1 MLDAILNRRG
11 LSAGR
16 GDPTP
21 GAVCG
26 VTVGMALST
35 GGSWGCSDPGAQ
47 GRDVPAAQGL
57 AGAAVQRWV
66 SGGCWPGWALANVL
80 SSVSPTGALGKC
92 SLCSWW
98 MMLKRN
104 LMQLDSHLWW
114 ERLCGSAGGNSALWW
129 IIFPWIRSAYAVIS
143 HKQAR
148 KQTNTISDLLTRM
161 LYIDSQHKF
170 HQQKTDKGVMGII
183 HNVNVSPT
191 RCEWHFVQQCSRIAL
206 SVTLWFTVI
215 YASLF
220 AGKLPVPK

>member
-1 MLDAILNRRG
+1 MTQPLG
-11 LSAGR
+11 LS
-16 GDPTP
+16 
-21 GAVCG
+21 
-26 VTVGMALST
+26 VGSL
-35 GGSWGCSDPGAQ
+35 WGWLYPWLA
-47 GRDVPAAQGL
+47 
-57 AGAAVQRWV
+57 AGAAVTPVHRAGTSLQHRAWCRVGVQRWV
-66 SGGCWPGWALANVL
+66 SGQCWPGWAPTNVL

-104 LMQLDSHLWW
+104 LMQSDSHLWW
-114 ERLCGSAGGNSALWW
+114 EYLCGSAGGNRALWW
-129 IIFPWIRSAYAVIS
+129 IIFPWICSAYAVIS
-143 HKQAR
+143 YKQAR

-183 HNVNVSPT
+183 HNVNPSPT
-191 RCEWHFVQQCSRIAL
+191 RCEWHFVQQCSHIEL

-220 AGKLPVPK
+220 AGKLPVHK